1 MKKVFIH
8 GGALLLT
15 ALVATLLAHIPVL
28 NGAGLMIGVVGGAYG
43 TVKLRELISKLPGV
57 KSK

>member
-15 ALVATLLAHIPVL
+15 ALGAILLTHIPAL
-28 NGAGLMIGVVGGAYG
+28 NGAGVMIGVVGGAYG
-43 TVKLRELISKLPGV
+43 TAKLRELISKLPGV
-57 KSK
+57 KS